1 MQENQP
7 KKLTFKDVK
16 KRVADG
22 WRAFVRFFKEFKW
35 DKAHVSVIVKYAV
48 EILLFAFIIT
58 FDLCMKDFLYDFVE
72 VEHGGNFTVIDG
84 FLDLTYSE
92 NTGMGFGLGQDST
105 LGITVMTA
113 ILIVAILGYLIFF
126 KKEKAYIRIPLIMV
140 AAGGIG
146 NLVDRTQ
153 LGYVRDFFEFTF
165 MDFAIFNI
173 ADAFVTVGAIVLI
186 IALILMLVF
195 PSKDKR
201 IPQDD
206 EKEGEKAAFT
216 VESADEA
223 SGSAS
228 GAEDGDETAL
238 TAESAASSENAGNAV
253 ECANNA
259 AESADTAE
267 NADAAE
273 STGVKERA
281 AFTVTAEG
289 EEKKVAFTVTADKGT
304 ESDEG

>member
-1 MQENQP
+1 MMQENQP
-7 KKLTFKDVK
+7 KKLTKKDIK
-16 KRVADG
+16 ERVVGG
-22 WRAFVRFFKEFKW
+22 WRAFARFFKEFKW
-35 DKAHVSVIVKYAV
+35 DKAHVSVLIKYAV

-58 FDLCMKDFLYDFVE
+58 FDLCMKDFLYEFVE
-72 VEHGGNFTVIDG
+72 VKNGGNITVIDG

-105 LGITVMTA
+105 LGITIMTA

-173 ADAFVTVGAIVLI
+173 ADVFVTVGAIVLI
-186 IALILMLVF
+186 LGLIITLVF

-201 IPQDD
+201 IPDD
-206 EKEGEKAAFT
+206 EKESGDAREEQAETARSDESAQGETEREENGVSVTHTAEERKEGAERASFT
-216 VESADEA
+216 VE
-223 SGSAS
+223 
-228 GAEDGDETAL
+228 
-238 TAESAASSENAGNAV
+238 
-253 ECANNA
+253 
-259 AESADTAE
+259 
-267 NADAAE
+267 
-273 STGVKERA
+273 
-281 AFTVTAEG
+281 VTR
-289 EEKKVAFTVTADKGT
+289 EEKKPFTISEVKEDGT
-304 ESDEG
+304 DESEGE

>member
-1 MQENQP
+1 MMQENQP
-7 KKLTFKDVK
+7 KKLTKKDIK
-16 KRVADG
+16 ERVVGG
-22 WRAFVRFFKEFKW
+22 WRAFARFFKEFKW
-35 DKAHVSVIVKYAV
+35 DKAHVSVLIKYAV

-58 FDLCMKDFLYDFVE
+58 FDLCMKDFLYEFVE
-72 VEHGGNFTVIDG
+72 VENGGNITVIDG

-105 LGITVMTA
+105 LGITIMTA

-173 ADAFVTVGAIVLI
+173 ADVFVTVGAIVLI
-186 IALILMLVF
+186 LGLIITLVF

-201 IPQDD
+201 IPDD
-206 EKEGEKAAFT
+206 EKESGDVQGEQGETAREESMQAEAASEEGAREESDVSVTRPAEEGTEGAERASFT
-216 VESADEA
+216 VEVTREDKKPFTISEVK
-223 SGSAS
+223 
-228 GAEDGDETAL
+228 EDGTDE
-238 TAESAASSENAGNAV
+238 S
-253 ECANNA
+253 
-259 AESADTAE
+259 
-267 NADAAE
+267 
-273 STGVKERA
+273 
-281 AFTVTAEG
+281 EG
-289 EEKKVAFTVTADKGT
+289 E
-304 ESDEG
+304 

>member
-1 MQENQP
+1 MMQENQP
-7 KKLTFKDVK
+7 KKLTKKDIK
-16 KRVADG
+16 ERVVGG
-22 WRAFVRFFKEFKW
+22 WRAFARFFKEFKW
-35 DKAHVSVIVKYAV
+35 DKAHVSVLIKYAV

-58 FDLCMKDFLYDFVE
+58 FDLCMKDFLYEFVE
-72 VEHGGNFTVIDG
+72 VKNGGNITVIDG

-105 LGITVMTA
+105 LGITIMTA

-173 ADAFVTVGAIVLI
+173 ADVFVTVGAIVLI
-186 IALILMLVF
+186 LGLIITLVF

-201 IPQDD
+201 IPDD
-206 EKEGEKAAFT
+206 EKESGDVQGEQGETASEESMQAETAREGSMQAETASEEGAREESDVSVTRPAEEGTEGAERASFT
-216 VESADEA
+216 VEVTREDKKPFTISEVK
-223 SGSAS
+223 
-228 GAEDGDETAL
+228 EDGTDE
-238 TAESAASSENAGNAV
+238 S
-253 ECANNA
+253 
-259 AESADTAE
+259 
-267 NADAAE
+267 
-273 STGVKERA
+273 
-281 AFTVTAEG
+281 EG
-289 EEKKVAFTVTADKGT
+289 E
-304 ESDEG
+304 

>member
-1 MQENQP
+1 MQENKDK

-16 KRVADG
+16 DRIVAG
-22 WRAFVRFFKEFKW
+22 QRSFIAFFKGFKW
-35 DKAHVSVIVKYAV
+35 DKAHIVPLVKYV
-48 EILLFAFIIT
+48 TEILLFVFIIT
-58 FDLCMKDFLYDFVE
+58 FDLLMKDFLYDFVQ

-105 LGITVMTA
+105 LGITILTT
-113 ILIVAILGYLIFF
+113 ILIIAILGYLIFF
-126 KKEKAYIRIPLIMV
+126 KKERAYIRIPLIMV

-186 IALILMLVF
+186 LGLIVTMFF

-201 IPQDD
+201 VSEED
-206 EKEGEKAAFT
+206 ETPEEEGKEGSAPVAFTAEEVVRKEDAKAPDGGVESPENRKSEGTYVAKAAFT
-216 VESADEA
+216 
-223 SGSAS
+223 
-228 GAEDGDETAL
+228 L
-238 TAESAASSENAGNAV
+238 T
-253 ECANNA
+253 
-259 AESADTAE
+259 
-267 NADAAE
+267 
-273 STGVKERA
+273 
-281 AFTVTAEG
+281 
-289 EEKKVAFTVTADKGT
+289 EEKPEEVSDGARD
-304 ESDEG
+304 ESDGER

>member
-1 MQENQP
+1 MMQENQP
-7 KKLTFKDVK
+7 KKLTKKDIK
-16 KRVADG
+16 ERVVGG
-22 WRAFVRFFKEFKW
+22 WRAFARFFKEFKW
-35 DKAHVSVIVKYAV
+35 DKAHVSVLIKYAV

-72 VEHGGNFTVIDG
+72 VENGGNITLIDG

-105 LGITVMTA
+105 LGITIMTA

-173 ADAFVTVGAIVLI
+173 ADVFVTVGAIVLI
-186 IALILMLVF
+186 LGLIITLVF

-201 IPQDD
+201 IPDD
-206 EKEGEKAAFT
+206 EEESGDAREEKGENAQAETASEEGAREESDVSVTHTAEERKEGAERASFT
-216 VESADEA
+216 VEVTREDKKPFTISEVK
-223 SGSAS
+223 
-228 GAEDGDETAL
+228 EDGTDE
-238 TAESAASSENAGNAV
+238 S
-253 ECANNA
+253 
-259 AESADTAE
+259 
-267 NADAAE
+267 
-273 STGVKERA
+273 
-281 AFTVTAEG
+281 EG
-289 EEKKVAFTVTADKGT
+289 E
-304 ESDEG
+304 

>member
-1 MQENQP
+1 MMQENQP
-7 KKLTFKDVK
+7 KKLTKKDIK
-16 KRVADG
+16 ERVVGG
-22 WRAFVRFFKEFKW
+22 WRAFARFFKEFKW
-35 DKAHVSVIVKYAV
+35 DKAHVSVLIKYAV

-58 FDLCMKDFLYDFVE
+58 FDLCMKDFLYEFVE
-72 VEHGGNFTVIDG
+72 VKNGGNITVIDG

-105 LGITVMTA
+105 LGITIMTA

-173 ADAFVTVGAIVLI
+173 ADVFVTVGAIVLI
-186 IALILMLVF
+186 LGLIITLVF

-201 IPQDD
+201 IPDD
-206 EKEGEKAAFT
+206 EKESEDAREEQGETAQAETARSEDSAQSEGAREESDVSVTRPAEEGTEGAERASFT
-216 VESADEA
+216 VEVTREDKKPFTISEVK
-223 SGSAS
+223 
-228 GAEDGDETAL
+228 EDGTDE
-238 TAESAASSENAGNAV
+238 S
-253 ECANNA
+253 
-259 AESADTAE
+259 
-267 NADAAE
+267 
-273 STGVKERA
+273 
-281 AFTVTAEG
+281 EG
-289 EEKKVAFTVTADKGT
+289 E
-304 ESDEG
+304 

>member
-1 MQENQP
+1 MMQENQP
-7 KKLTFKDVK
+7 KKLTKKDIK
-16 KRVADG
+16 ERVVGG
-22 WRAFVRFFKEFKW
+22 WRAFARFFKEFKW
-35 DKAHVSVIVKYAV
+35 DKAHVSVLIKYAV

-58 FDLCMKDFLYDFVE
+58 FDLCMKDFLYEFVE
-72 VEHGGNFTVIDG
+72 VENGGNITLIDG

-105 LGITVMTA
+105 LGITIMTA

-173 ADAFVTVGAIVLI
+173 ADVFVTVGAIVLI
-186 IALILMLVF
+186 LGLIITLVF

-201 IPQDD
+201 IPDD
-206 EKEGEKAAFT
+206 EKESGDVQGEQGETAREESMQAETARSEDSAQSEDAREESDVSVTRTAEEGTEGAERASFT
-216 VESADEA
+216 VE
-223 SGSAS
+223 
-228 GAEDGDETAL
+228 
-238 TAESAASSENAGNAV
+238 
-253 ECANNA
+253 
-259 AESADTAE
+259 
-267 NADAAE
+267 
-273 STGVKERA
+273 
-281 AFTVTAEG
+281 VTR
-289 EEKKVAFTVTADKGT
+289 EEKKPFTISEVKEDGT
-304 ESDEG
+304 DESEGE

>member
-1 MQENQP
+1 MMQENQP
-7 KKLTFKDVK
+7 KKLTKKDIK
-16 KRVADG
+16 ERVVGG
-22 WRAFVRFFKEFKW
+22 WRAFARFFKEFKW
-35 DKAHVSVIVKYAV
+35 DKAHVSVLIKYAV

-58 FDLCMKDFLYDFVE
+58 FDLCMKDFLYEFVE
-72 VEHGGNFTVIDG
+72 VKNGGNITVIDG

-105 LGITVMTA
+105 LGITIMTA

-173 ADAFVTVGAIVLI
+173 ADVFVTVGAIVLI
-186 IALILMLVF
+186 LSLIITLVF

-201 IPQDD
+201 IPDD
-206 EKEGEKAAFT
+206 EKESGDVQGEQGETASEESMQAETASEEGAREESDVSVTRPAEEGTEGAERASFT
-216 VESADEA
+216 VEVTREDKKPFTISEVK
-223 SGSAS
+223 
-228 GAEDGDETAL
+228 EDGTDE
-238 TAESAASSENAGNAV
+238 S
-253 ECANNA
+253 
-259 AESADTAE
+259 
-267 NADAAE
+267 
-273 STGVKERA
+273 
-281 AFTVTAEG
+281 EG
-289 EEKKVAFTVTADKGT
+289 E
-304 ESDEG
+304 

>member
-1 MQENQP
+1 MQENKDK

-16 KRVADG
+16 DRIVAG
-22 WRAFVRFFKEFKW
+22 QRSFIAFFKGFKW
-35 DKAHVSVIVKYAV
+35 DKAHVVPLVKYV
-48 EILLFAFIIT
+48 TEILLFVFIIT
-58 FDLCMKDFLYDFVE
+58 FDLLMKDFLYDFVQ

-105 LGITVMTA
+105 LGITILTT
-113 ILIVAILGYLIFF
+113 ILIIAILGYLIFF
-126 KKEKAYIRIPLIMV
+126 KKERAYIRIPLIMV

-186 IALILMLVF
+186 LGLIVTMFF

-201 IPQDD
+201 VSEED
-206 EKEGEKAAFT
+206 ETPEEEGKEGSAPVAFTAEEVVRKEDVKTPESGVESPENRKSEGTYVSKAAFT
-216 VESADEA
+216 
-223 SGSAS
+223 
-228 GAEDGDETAL
+228 L
-238 TAESAASSENAGNAV
+238 T
-253 ECANNA
+253 
-259 AESADTAE
+259 
-267 NADAAE
+267 
-273 STGVKERA
+273 
-281 AFTVTAEG
+281 
-289 EEKKVAFTVTADKGT
+289 EEKPEEVSDGARD
-304 ESDEG
+304 ESDGER

>member
-1 MQENQP
+1 MMQENQP
-7 KKLTFKDVK
+7 KKLTKKDIK
-16 KRVADG
+16 ERVVGG
-22 WRAFVRFFKEFKW
+22 WRAFARFFKEFKW
-35 DKAHVSVIVKYAV
+35 DKAHVSVLIKYAV

-58 FDLCMKDFLYDFVE
+58 FDLCMKDFLYEFVE
-72 VEHGGNFTVIDG
+72 VKNGGNITLIDG

-105 LGITVMTA
+105 LGITIMTA

-173 ADAFVTVGAIVLI
+173 ADVFVTVGAIVLI
-186 IALILMLVF
+186 LGLIITLVF

-201 IPQDD
+201 IPDD
-206 EKEGEKAAFT
+206 EKESEDAREEQGETAQAETARSEESAQGETAREEGDVSVTRAAEEGTEGAERASFT
-216 VESADEA
+216 VE
-223 SGSAS
+223 
-228 GAEDGDETAL
+228 
-238 TAESAASSENAGNAV
+238 
-253 ECANNA
+253 
-259 AESADTAE
+259 
-267 NADAAE
+267 
-273 STGVKERA
+273 
-281 AFTVTAEG
+281 VTR
-289 EEKKVAFTVTADKGT
+289 EEKKPFTISEVKEDGT
-304 ESDEG
+304 DESEGE